1 MVNEEQS
8 VYTDDYDDGFNK
20 FFEDIKKNK
29 IKSWF
34 IVLLFLA
41 FIAVIVYYICMALD
55 LGELSII
62 IAMIFAIVS
71 TWGSYY
77 YSDKIVLK
85 LNNARPATREEDLKL
100 VNILDSLVISAGLPE
115 KPQLYVIEDAQPNA
129 FATGRNPKHAVICV
143 TTGLLEK
150 LDYYELE
157 GVLAHEMS
165 HIKNYDIL
173 LSAVVSVMVGFVVIL
188 SDWFTRISFYG
199 GRRGRDGDN
208 DNNGNAIIMLIGLI
222 FLILAPIFGQLMQLA
237 ISRKREFLADATAIE
252 FTRNPDG
259 LISALEKISADPNEL
274 KVANK
279 ATENMYIANPF
290 RNKKKSSDLWSTHP
304 STEARIEALRNLK

>member
-1 MVNEEQS
+1 M
-8 VYTDDYDDGFNK
+8 
-20 FFEDIKKNK
+20 FEDIKKNK

-143 TTGLLEK
+143 TTGLLDK

-199 GRRGRDGDN
+199 GRREHDRDN
-208 DNNGNAIIMLIGLI
+208 ENNGNAIVMLIGLI

-259 LISALEKISADPNEL
+259 LISALEKISVDPNEL

>member
-1 MVNEEQS
+1 M
-8 VYTDDYDDGFNK
+8 
-20 FFEDIKKNK
+20 FEDIKKNK

-34 IVLLFLA
+34 IVLLFLI

-62 IAMIFAIVS
+62 IAMIFAIAS

-85 LNNARPATREEDLKL
+85 LNNARPATKEEDLKL
-100 VNILDSLVISAGLPE
+100 VNILDSLVISAGLQE

-199 GRRGRDGDN
+199 GRRGRDRDN
-208 DNNGNAIIMLIGLI
+208 DNNGNAIVMLIGLI
-222 FLILAPIFGQLMQLA
+222 FLILAPVFGQLMQLA

>member
-1 MVNEEQS
+1 M
-8 VYTDDYDDGFNK
+8 
-20 FFEDIKKNK
+20 FEDIKKNK

-62 IAMIFAIVS
+62 IAIIFAIVS

-85 LNNARPATREEDLKL
+85 LNNARLATKEEDLKL
-100 VNILDSLVISAGLPE
+100 VNILDSLVISAGLQE

-143 TTGLLEK
+143 TSGLLEK

-157 GVLAHEMS
+157 SVLAHEMS
-165 HIKNYDIL
+165 HIKNYDII
-173 LSAVVSVMVGFVVIL
+173 LSAVVSVMVGFIVIL

-199 GRRGRDGDN
+199 GRRGRDRDN
-208 DNNGNAIIMLIGLI
+208 DNNGNVIVMLIGLI

>member
-1 MVNEEQS
+1 M
-8 VYTDDYDDGFNK
+8 
-20 FFEDIKKNK
+20 FEDIKKNK

-34 IVLLFLA
+34 IVLLFLT

-129 FATGRNPKHAVICV
+129 FATGRNPKHAVICI

-259 LISALEKISADPNEL
+259 LISALEKISADPKEL

>member
-1 MVNEEQS
+1 M
-8 VYTDDYDDGFNK
+8 
-20 FFEDIKKNK
+20 FEDIKKNK

-143 TTGLLEK
+143 TTGLLDK
-150 LDYYELE
+150 LEYYELE
-157 GVLAHEMS
+157 GVIAHEMA

-173 LSAVVSVMVGFVVIL
+173 LSAIVSVMVGFVVIL

-199 GRRGRDGDN
+199 GGRGRDRDN
-208 DNNGNAIIMLIGLI
+208 EGNGNAIIMLIGLI